1 MAHVCLETFK
11 GRPTNKME
19 SKSKLEISLKGK
31 DRLPKIIPKIDY
43 VSIPKTGYFL
53 KRVVMDANMLSRY
66 ARQSVRLSTLT

>member
-1 MAHVCLETFK
+1 MAHVCWETFK

-43 VSIPKTGYFL
+43 VSIPKTGYF
-53 KRVVMDANMLSRY
+53 VMDANMLSRY

>member
-1 MAHVCLETFK
+1 
-11 GRPTNKME
+11 ME